1 MKNDV
6 VSYFLE
12 LVSIDSESGNER
24 AIVDKLKKDLEE
36 LGAIVE
42 EDDCASKI
50 EGNAGNLYAY
60 FPGTINKKPILLCAH
75 CDTVVPG
82 KDIQPIM
89 ENGRIFTD

>member
-36 LGAIVE
+36 LG
-42 EDDCASKI
+42 
-50 EGNAGNLYAY
+50 
-60 FPGTINKKPILLCAH
+60 
-75 CDTVVPG
+75 
-82 KDIQPIM
+82 
-89 ENGRIFTD
+89 